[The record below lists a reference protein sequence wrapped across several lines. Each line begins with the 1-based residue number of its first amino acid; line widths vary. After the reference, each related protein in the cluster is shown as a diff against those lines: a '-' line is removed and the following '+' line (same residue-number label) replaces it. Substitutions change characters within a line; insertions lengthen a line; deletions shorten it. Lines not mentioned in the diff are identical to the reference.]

1 MSESHSWGQVVGPI
15 SVRFQ
20 IVHLQHDKFCYV
32 TRAVSPISTTVRLQ
46 SWIFS
51 IYVLGKCYFHTKS
64 YRNHTDIEPTPI
76 PSITI
81 FMSKT
86 KNLEGK
92 DTRERYIYPLLSLSL
107 SPPPPPPPLPWSFPL
122 NAISVSLM
130 VLRKD
135 RAIFHDADRAA
146 AGCLALAR
154 PGIASLQRL
163 WHGFTESTAIRS
175 RRELW
180 ESTNSG

>member
-20 IVHLQHDKFCYV
+20 IVHFQHDKFCYV

-51 IYVLGKCYFHTKS
+51 IYVLGQMLFPYKIISKS
-64 YRNHTDIEPTPI
+64 YRYRTNTN
-76 PSITI
+76 SIDND
-81 FMSKT
+81 FHV
-86 KNLEGK
+86 K
-92 DTRERYIYPLLSLSL
+92 DEKSWGRRYERKIYIYPLLSLSL
-107 SPPPPPPPLPWSFPL
+107 SPPPPPLPWSFPL